1 MPLKV
6 VEATDTLTHV
16 ALRGKLSLLGVERL
30 TGSVQEN
37 VAARGVNA
45 IIDMAGVTFIASVGI
60 SMLLHCRKQLAAAGA
75 KVVLLG
81 ATSEV
86 ARTLRTARMD
96 KLFPIVDS
104 LAEAHRALAAE

>member
-1 MPLKV
+1 MALKV
-6 VEATDTLTHV
+6 IEATDTLTHV
-16 ALRGKLSLLGVERL
+16 ALRGKLTVLGVEQL

-37 VAARGVNA
+37 VAVRGINA
-45 IIDMAGVTFIASVGI
+45 IIDMAGVTFIASAGI
-60 SMLLHCRKQLAAAGA
+60 SMLLHCRKQLTAAGA

-81 ATSEV
+81 PTPEV

-104 LAEAHRALAAE
+104 VEEAHRALADD

>member
-1 MPLKV
+1 MALEV
-6 VEATDTLTHV
+6 IEATDTLTHV
-16 ALRGKLSLLGVERL
+16 ALRGKLTLLGVERL
-30 TGSVQEN
+30 AGNVQEN

-45 IIDMAGVTFIASVGI
+45 IIDVAGVTFIASAGI
-60 SMLLHCRKQLAAAGA
+60 SMLLQCRKQLAAVDA

-81 ATSEV
+81 PTPEV

-104 LAEAHRALAAE
+104 LQDARRALADE

>member
-1 MPLKV
+1 MALEV
-6 VEATDTLTHV
+6 IEATDTLTHV
-16 ALRGKLSLLGVERL
+16 ALRGKLTMLGVERL
-30 TGSVQEN
+30 TGSVQEK

-60 SMLLHCRKQLAAAGA
+60 SMLLQCRKQLTAAGA

-81 ATSEV
+81 PTPEV
-86 ARTLRTARMD
+86 ARTLHTARID

-104 LAEAHRALAAE
+104 LEEAHRALADE